1 MEIVD
6 PKKNFLKNSRYSGGL
21 TGTLECFIIWHTY
34 NVEKDMH
41 RWALV
46 TSEEENGDIWIN
58 ESHVVFIKDF
68 ESGGSMIGFSTE
80 ENDVIHTN
88 EDSSDIFIAWDNWQE
103 IHKDSD

>member
-1 MEIVD
+1 
-6 PKKNFLKNSRYSGGL
+6 
-21 TGTLECFIIWHTY
+21 
-34 NVEKDMH
+34 VEKDMH
-41 RWALV
+41 RWARV

-88 EDSSDIFIAWDNWQE
+88 QDSSDIFIAWDNWQE
-103 IHKDSD
+103 IQEGCDERFNKVC